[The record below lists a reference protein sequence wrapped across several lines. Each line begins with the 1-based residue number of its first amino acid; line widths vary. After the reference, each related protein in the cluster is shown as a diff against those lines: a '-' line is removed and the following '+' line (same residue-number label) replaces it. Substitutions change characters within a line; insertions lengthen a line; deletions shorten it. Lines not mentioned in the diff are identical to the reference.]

1 MYKLLVAYAEQ
12 FGKDFPIS
20 TVKDT
25 ASNEYE
31 VIRMIQEC
39 IKTNTAYATATTTN
53 TSSST

>member
-20 TVKDT
+20 AVKDT

-31 VIRMIQEC
+31 VIRIIQEC
-39 IKTNTAYATATTTN
+39 IRTNTAYATAATTT
-53 TSSST
+53 SGS